1 MARNTE
7 LVMET
12 KRYLLDTCIL
22 VNLLRGKAE
31 DQQRVQQLG
40 WKKCFTASFCISEL
54 YVGAFKSGVQRDF
67 RLIEW
72 LTTRITVLPFD
83 NSALTYGKIR
93 AMLEQQGT
101 RLSDMDLLIASIA
114 LDNNL
119 ILVTSNLKHFSRI
132 PGLKI
137 EVWE

>member
-1 MARNTE
+1 
-7 LVMET
+7 
-12 KRYLLDTCIL
+12 
-22 VNLLRGKAE
+22 
-31 DQQRVQQLG
+31 
-40 WKKCFTASFCISEL
+40 
-54 YVGAFKSGVQRDF
+54 
-67 RLIEW
+67 
-72 LTTRITVLPFD
+72 
-83 NSALTYGKIR
+83 
-93 AMLEQQGT
+93 MLEQQGT